1 MMGTVEEHECRMY
14 PTQEVAMDPGKRN
27 RVVAPPPQPLF
38 KSLRASLKEALF
50 PDDPFRKLKNQPK
63 FSRKLLLGLQ
73 YFFPILEWGPRYSFG
88 FFKSDLIS
96 GITIASLAIPQGIS
110 YSQLAKLPPI
120 LGLCSSFIPPLVY
133 AVLGSSR
140 DLAVGTSAVG
150 SLLIG
155 SMLSRVVNPNENP
168 KLFLHLAFTA
178 TLVAGIFQA
187 SLGILRLGL
196 IVDLLS
202 HATIVGFVGGAAI
215 VVCLQQ
221 LKGMLGLHHF
231 TEDTDLVSVMRFVW
245 RWESATLG
253 CFFFFSLLLTRYISK
268 RRAKLFWISA
278 IAPLTSVIVGSLVAY
293 LTHAERHGTAVIGDL
308 KEGLNPPSFKDF
320 ALSSPYFPIAVKT
333 GIVAGVVVTAVSSKS
348 LQAIFCF
355 GGI

>member
-1 MMGTVEEHECRMY
+1 MGTLEEHERRMY
-14 PTQEVAMDPGKRN
+14 PTQEVLRDPGKRS
-27 RVVAPPPQPLF
+27 RVVAPPPQPFF
-38 KSLRASLKEALF
+38 KSLRASLKETLF

-120 LGLCSSFIPPLVY
+120 LGLYSSFIPPLVY

-231 TEDTDLVSVMRFVW
+231 TEDTDLVSVMRSVISQHHQW

-253 CFFFFSLLLTRYISK
+253 CFFLLL
-268 RRAKLFWISA
+268 
-278 IAPLTSVIVGSLVAY
+278 
-293 LTHAERHGTAVIGDL
+293 
-308 KEGLNPPSFKDF
+308 PP
-320 ALSSPYFPIAVKT
+320 PH
-333 GIVAGVVVTAVSSKS
+333 
-348 LQAIFCF
+348 
-355 GGI
+355 